1 MVNRIAEKLLEDE
14 GLTEGLSDEQAQ
26 ELLSWLMEI
35 AEELAA
41 QQSSEASLSRDSS
54 EAGGPIAQLHRLG
67 REMARLS
74 RSFNVPIEEL
84 IDLVELAWE
93 DPEAPPTPPAMRA

>member
-1 MVNRIAEKLLEDE
+1 MVNRIAERLLEDE
-14 GLTEGLSDEQAQ
+14 GLTVGLSDEQAQ
-26 ELLSWLMEI
+26 ELLGWLMEI
-35 AEELAA
+35 AEDLESGPA
-41 QQSSEASLSRDSS
+41 
-54 EAGGPIAQLHRLG
+54 EAGGPMAQLQRLG

-74 RSFNVPIEEL
+74 RSFKVPIEEL

>member
-54 EAGGPIAQLHRLG
+54 EAGGPMAQLHRLG

-93 DPEAPPTPPAMRA
+93 DPEAQPTPPAMRA

>member
-1 MVNRIAEKLLEDE
+1 MVNRIAERLLEDE

-35 AEELAA
+35 AQDLAA
-41 QQSSEASLSRDSS
+41 QQTGEASLSRDPA
-54 EAGGPIAQLHRLG
+54 EPPGPMAQLQRLG

-74 RSFNVPIEEL
+74 RNFNVPIEEL

-93 DPEAPPTPPAMRA
+93 DPEAPSLPAMRA

>member
-1 MVNRIAEKLLEDE
+1 MVSRIAERLLEDE

-26 ELLSWLMEI
+26 ELLSWLIEI
-35 AEELAA
+35 AEDLA
-41 QQSSEASLSRDSS
+41 QQNDEANPLHDADEIRASMT
-54 EAGGPIAQLHRLG
+54 QLQRLG

-74 RSFNVPIEEL
+74 RSFNIPIEEL

-93 DPEAPPTPPAMRA
+93 DPEAPPAPPAMRA